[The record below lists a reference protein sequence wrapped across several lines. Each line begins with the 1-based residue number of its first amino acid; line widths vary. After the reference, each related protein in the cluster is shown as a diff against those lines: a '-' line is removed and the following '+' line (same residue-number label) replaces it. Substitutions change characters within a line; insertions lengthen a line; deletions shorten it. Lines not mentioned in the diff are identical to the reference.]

1 MSNDFE
7 LLTNGF
13 LSRSK
18 EGGHGFVLLEFPSC
32 MLYDK
37 QVFEALGRCIGE
49 VIGVDGGMMC

>member
-13 LSRSK
+13 LSRR